1 MTAVGQTPQSHFQT
15 FFQKSMSENM
25 SLWATWFICGHP
37 EATVAAD
44 QGGRGG
50 TSLDSCRF
58 SALSTWWSLS
68 KQNVGAMS
76 HQDLS
81 QERAQSLEVL
91 AESESP
97 QGDPQEPMHATE
109 KVNEA

>member
-1 MTAVGQTPQSHFQT
+1 MTALGQTPQSHFQT
-15 FFQKSMSENM
+15 FFQKSMSENL

-58 SALSTWWSLS
+58 SALSMWWSL
-68 KQNVGAMS
+68 NARAMS

-91 AESESP
+91 AGSESL